1 MTIRTKQVLAA
12 VLALSAAYVGAW
24 AAAFPLSF
32 YRSFPLAG
40 RGWVSMLGPYN
51 EHLTRDVGGLY
62 LALFVMT
69 AWSVLRTS
77 PEIFRVAGWSWLA
90 FNGVHLA
97 FHSAHLDMFG
107 TADKI
112 GNVVALGGSLIL
124 SALLVVPERSIAQ
137 RSIPDP
143 SIAERSS
150 GRTVDAQGSS
160 GRTTRLRVR

>member
-12 VLALSAAYVGAW
+12 VLALTAAYVGVW

-32 YRSFPLAG
+32 YQSFPLPG

-69 AWSVLRTS
+69 AWAVLRPS
-77 PEIFRVAGWSWLA
+77 QQIFRIAGCAWLV
-90 FNGVHLA
+90 FNLEHLG
-97 FHSAHLDMFG
+97 FHLSHLGMFG

-112 GNVVALGGSLIL
+112 GNVVALGGSTVL
-124 SALLVVPERSIAQ
+124 SALLVFPVRASAPAAPQHQIRLTVER
-137 RSIPDP
+137 R
-143 SIAERSS
+143 
-150 GRTVDAQGSS
+150 
-160 GRTTRLRVR
+160 

>member
-12 VLALSAAYVGAW
+12 VLALTAAYVGVW

-32 YRSFPLAG
+32 YQSFPLPG

-69 AWSVLRTS
+69 AWSVLRPS
-77 PEIFRVAGWSWLA
+77 RQIFRVAGWSWLV
-90 FNGVHLA
+90 FNLEHLG
-97 FHSAHLDMFG
+97 FHLSHLGMFG

-112 GNVVALGGSLIL
+112 GNIVALGGSTVL
-124 SALLVVPERSIAQ
+124 SALLVLPVRASVPSAPQHHNRL
-137 RSIPDP
+137 
-143 SIAERSS
+143 
-150 GRTVDAQGSS
+150 TVEH
-160 GRTTRLRVR
+160 L

>member
-12 VLALSAAYVGAW
+12 LLALTAAYVGAW

-32 YRSFPLAG
+32 YRSFPLPG

-69 AWSVLRTS
+69 AWSVLRPS
-77 PEIFRVAGWSWLA
+77 PAAFRVAGWSWLV
-90 FNGVHLA
+90 FNIEHFA
-97 FHSAHLDMFG
+97 FHLSHLGMFN

-112 GNVVALGGSLIL
+112 GNVAALGGLL
-124 SALLVVPERSIAQ
+124 VVSALLV
-137 RSIPDP
+137 IPVH
-143 SIAERSS
+143 SSNKSSSERSS
-150 GRTVDAQGSS
+150 GPSRSPKQTGP
-160 GRTTRLRVR
+160 RLEHR